1 MIKGIIGTVIGDIA
15 GSTHEGK
22 PVKTMRFDTLNKQ
35 STVTDDTVL
44 TMAVAEWML
53 DRKHVS
59 VSDSLIKWA
68 TLYPHAGYGSSFKRF
83 LAEKKMMT
91 PGSTHNGAAMR
102 VSSVGFLADS
112 LEECLALADESAR
125 PSHGSPQAVA
135 AAQAT
140 AAAIYLARSGST
152 KAEIRDYISDKFGYD
167 LSRPYDQVRADVLHA
182 RATKHID
189 YETSHERIVGAE
201 QSGDDLLVDA
211 ADDGG
216 VDHAVVKAGLHD
228 LHGGGHVG
236 NGAGQNDL
244 VLAGAGGMSL
254 HQTDACALEGGIGS
268 LDALGNALQFNDTNS
283 LIHSYLPLSIMRESR
298 LSWRPRR

>member
-44 TMAVAEWML
+44 TIAVAEWML
-53 DRKHVS
+53 DRKSVS
-59 VSDSLIKWA
+59 VSNSLIKWA

-83 LAEKKMMT
+83 LAEKNEMA

-102 VSSVGFLADS
+102 VSSVGFLSES
-112 LEECLALADESAR
+112 LEECLVLAEESAR
-125 PSHGSPQAVA
+125 PSHGSPQAIA

-140 AAAIYLARSGST
+140 AAAIYLARTGST
-152 KAEIRDYISDKFGYD
+152 KSEIRDYISGKFGYD
-167 LSRPYDQVRADVLHA
+167 LSRTYDQVRAEVLLA

-201 QSGDDLLVDA
+201 PAVQDALIAFLTGDSYEEVIRLAIYMGGDA
-211 ADDGG
+211 DTEA
-216 VDHAVVKAGLHD
+216 AI
-228 LHGGGHVG
+228 
-236 NGAGQNDL
+236 
-244 VLAGAGGMSL
+244 AGGIAAAYYGVPEAIIKS
-254 HQTDACALEGGIGS
+254 
-268 LDALGNALQFNDTNS
+268 ALQYIPSDMLQVINAVDGTSWKCPGLIPPKSSRWSVND
-283 LIHSYLPLSIMRESR
+283 IVVYG
-298 LSWRPRR
+298 